1 MKKIFVAFALI
12 SISIFVN
19 AQQKTVSNKKVLF
32 IGNSY
37 TYVNNLPQMVSDVSA
52 SAGDTITFNSSA
64 PGGAT
69 FNNHTQNT
77 TTTSLIMGGN
87 WDYVVLQ
94 EQSQYPSFPI
104 EQVATESFPYAR
116 SLDSLI
122 NVYNPCAE
130 TVFYMTW
137 GRKNG
142 DASNCAEW
150 PPVCTYLGMDSLLRL
165 RYTMMAENNN
175 AILSPV
181 SALWRFL
188 IVNNPSLELYSSDES
203 HPSVAGTYA
212 ASCSFYTVLFRK
224 DPTSITF
231 TSSLSATDAEIIR
244 NAAKAV
250 VYDSLPFWFVGKYHP
265 DADFSF
271 NADGTQ
277 ASFTNTS
284 LNSDSYAWDF
294 GDGSTSTDLSPVHN
308 YASPGTFDV
317 TLIVSRC
324 ELSDTIT
331 KQITIIPQT
340 ISELAK
346 PDFELYPNP
355 ANNCIH
361 IRPNG
366 DFGFGKYTIINQY
379 GQEVLSGFLEI
390 GKSEKKINLNEL
402 RAGVYSIIF
411 TDLDK
416 QNYIVRRIVKLN

>member
-1 MKKIFVAFALI
+1 MKKIFVTLALI
-12 SISIFVN
+12 SISIIVN
-19 AQQKTVSNKKVLF
+19 AQQKTGSNKKVLF

-77 TTTSLIMGGN
+77 TSTSLIMGGN

-94 EQSQYPSFPI
+94 EQSQYPSFPLG
-104 EQVATESFPYAR
+104 QVETECFPYAR

-122 NVYNPCAE
+122 DVYNPCAE

-181 SALWRFL
+181 SALWRYL

-250 VYDSLPFWFVGKYHP
+250 VYDSLSFWFVDKYDP
-265 DADFSF
+265 DANFSF

-284 LNSDSYAWDF
+284 LNSDSYAWNF
-294 GDGSTSTDLSPVHN
+294 GDGSTSTDLSPVHD
-308 YASPGTFDV
+308 YASPGTYDV
-317 TLIVSRC
+317 KLIVSSC
-324 ELSDTIT
+324 ELSDSIT

-340 ISELAK
+340 ISELSK
-346 PDFELYPNP
+346 LDFELYPNP

-361 IRPNG
+361 IRPSG
-366 DFGFGKYTIINQY
+366 DFGFGKYTVLNQY

-402 RAGVYSIIF
+402 RAGVYSIIL

-416 QNYIVRRIVKLN
+416 QSYTVRRIVKLN

>member
-1 MKKIFVAFALI
+1 MKKIVIAFVML
-12 SISIFVN
+12 SISMIAN
-19 AQQKTVSNKKVLF
+19 GQQKTTLPKKVLF

-37 TYVNNLPQMVSDVSA
+37 TSVNNLPQMVSDVST

-77 TTTSLIMGGN
+77 TTTSLIMEGD

-94 EQSQYPSFPI
+94 EQSQLPSFPI
-104 EQVATESFPYAR
+104 EQVETESFPYTYV
-116 SLDSLI
+116 LDSLI
-122 NVYNPCAE
+122 NKYNPCAE

-150 PPVCTYLGMDSLLRL
+150 PPVCTYQGMDSLLRL

-181 SALWRFL
+181 SALWRYL
-188 IVNNPSLELYSSDES
+188 ITNNPALELYSSDGS

-212 ASCSFYTVLFRK
+212 TSCAFYTVLFRK

-231 TSSLSATDAEIIR
+231 TSSLNANDAETIR
-244 NAAKAV
+244 NAAKLV
-250 VYDSLPFWFVGKYHP
+250 VYDSLPFWFVGKYDP
-265 DADFSF
+265 NANFSF
-271 NADGTQ
+271 NATGNQ

-294 GDGSTSTDLSPVHN
+294 GDGSTSTDLSPVHD
-308 YASPGTFDV
+308 YASPGTYDV
-317 TLIVSRC
+317 TLIVSSC

-331 KQITIIPQT
+331 KQITIIPQA
-340 ISELAK
+340 ISEQAK
-346 PDFELYPNP
+346 LDFELYPNP
-355 ANNCIH
+355 TNNCIH
-361 IRPNG
+361 IRPTG
-366 DFGFGKYTIINQY
+366 DFGFEKYTVLNQY

-416 QNYIVRRIVKLN
+416 QNYTVRRIVKMN

>member
-1 MKKIFVAFALI
+1 MKKIIIAVAILC
-12 SISIFVN
+12 
-19 AQQKTVSNKKVLF
+19 VSMIANGQTKSTSCKKVLF

-69 FNNHTQNT
+69 FNNHTQNA

-94 EQSQYPSFPI
+94 EQSQLPSFPLG
-104 EQVATESFPYAR
+104 QVETESFPYAR

-122 NVYNPCAE
+122 NKYNPCAE

-150 PPVCTYLGMDSLLRL
+150 PPVCTYQGMDSLLRL

-181 SALWRFL
+181 SALWHYL
-188 IVNNPSLELYSSDES
+188 IANNPALELYSSDES

-212 ASCSFYTVLFRK
+212 ASCAFYTVLFRK

-231 TSSLSATDAEIIR
+231 TSSLNATDAETIR
-244 NAAKAV
+244 NAAKSV
-250 VYDSLPFWFVGKYHP
+250 VYDSLPFWFVGKYDP
-265 DADFSF
+265 KADFTFDASQAQTSF
-271 NADGTQ
+271 
-277 ASFTNTS
+277 SNTS
-284 LNSDSYAWDF
+284 QNSDSYSWDF
-294 GDGSTSTDLSPVHN
+294 GDGSSSSDQNPTHEFAL
-308 YASPGTFDV
+308 PGTYEV
-317 TLIVSRC
+317 KLVASKC
-324 ELSDTIT
+324 GLSDTIT

-340 ISELAK
+340 ISESISS
-346 PDFELYPNP
+346 DFALYPNP
-355 ANNCIH
+355 VHDDLLI
-361 IRPNG
+361 ISGG
-366 DFGFGKYTIINQY
+366 DFGYDKYKVINQY
-379 GQEVLSGFLEI
+379 GQEVLAGFLEI
-390 GKSEKKINLNEL
+390 GKSEQKIALNKL
-402 RAGVYSIIF
+402 CAGVYSIVF
-411 TDLDK
+411 TTIGNQNVVAKKIIKLD
-416 QNYIVRRIVKLN
+416 